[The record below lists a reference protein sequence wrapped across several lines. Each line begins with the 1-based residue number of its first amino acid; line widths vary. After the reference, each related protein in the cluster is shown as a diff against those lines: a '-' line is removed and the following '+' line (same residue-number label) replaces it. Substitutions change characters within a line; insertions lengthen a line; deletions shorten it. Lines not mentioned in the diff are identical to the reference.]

1 MRTIWVPIAI
11 LFLAESSLSGQARD
25 AFRLSTSA
33 TLAAEL
39 VGLLQARSLFSVAAP
54 DPAHEGRYVAAL
66 VYPKSQILAFAGNYS
81 VPQLLNERL
90 LKQAYRD
97 AYVELNRAADRE
109 GRLFIQDLAA
119 DGLHALPENGASP
132 DVVYRDTANSVI
144 FTGDWKARSMTRQAY
159 MEMFTRADAEYAS
172 LLRVLIDE
180 LKPVPP
186 KEP

>member
-1 MRTIWVPIAI
+1 MRTLGILIAI
-11 LFLAESSLSGQARD
+11 FLLAESLLAQSSGAVPP
-25 AFRLSTSA
+25 SSSA

-39 VGLLQARSLFSVAAP
+39 VGLLQTRSLDSLAAP

-66 VYPKSQILAFAGNYS
+66 VYPKSQILAIAGNYS